1 MVVTVVVVAAGAV
14 ADVAA
19 VDTVV
24 AVEVGNCQF
33 LSFVQLLLFSTS
45 PSIHYYGRQADFLTA
60 NDANALPVGSRRW

>member
-14 ADVAA
+14 AVVAA

-33 LSFVQLLLFSTS
+33 LSFVRPFLSSTW
-45 PSIHYYGRQADFLTA
+45 PSTNY
-60 NDANALPVGSRRW
+60 